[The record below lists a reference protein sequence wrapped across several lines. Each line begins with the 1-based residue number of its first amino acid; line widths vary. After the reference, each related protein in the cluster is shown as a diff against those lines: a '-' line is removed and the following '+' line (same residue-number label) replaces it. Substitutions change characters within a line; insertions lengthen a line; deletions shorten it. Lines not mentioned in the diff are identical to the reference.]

1 MMTLYHLN
9 IFKQFSVKMHR
20 FTYYVCKMMRFH
32 RFFFLRK
39 YSNGKRKLS
48 KSVDVKVVPIRLCF
62 RFSVRVPS
70 CRPRWTRD
78 SLTIFFKMIFMI
90 FFFSQLDYRTKFTPA
105 TTTMEF
111 SRRNGNKGGSELLS
125 HPHSS
130 KNWRGRFRRHI
141 IQTSTRVKRLP

>member
-1 MMTLYHLN
+1 MKTH
-9 IFKQFSVKMHR
+9 H
-20 FTYYVCKMMRFH
+20 FTHIKCKMMRFH

>member
-1 MMTLYHLN
+1 
-9 IFKQFSVKMHR
+9 MHR
-20 FTYYVCKMMRFH
+20 FAFYLMLRFH

-39 YSNGKRKLS
+39 YSNGKK
-48 KSVDVKVVPIRLCF
+48 KVVKIGGCESSSDPPLFPFLYENAI
-62 RFSVRVPS
+62 VV
-70 CRPRWTRD
+70 TA
-78 SLTIFFKMIFMI
+78 KMDTGQFDNFLMI
-90 FFFSQLDYRTKFTPA
+90 YSYFQLDYRTKYIPA